1 MRLFNSLTWT
11 IVALLLAACFQTS
24 TDSSSSSEEKYTF
37 RAIYDPEATAGLTF
51 AGLQIPSF
59 NEKMRELA
67 NSGRYAE
74 YLAIS
79 RGALLQLYGE
89 PLETSDRYEESYV
102 YLIEA
107 TDQIGRKWILMPVL
121 GSILGD
127 PDDQSVIPVA
137 EALLHLME
145 TTKPADFEALVYDD
159 DTNNTVT
166 YGCKDGKCYWHVIAG
181 KHLP

>member
-1 MRLFNSLTWT
+1 MRRFKLFSWGI
-11 IVALLLAACFQTS
+11 IVLLLTACFRTDADTS
-24 TDSSSSSEEKYTF
+24 TSSEEKYTF
-37 RAIYDPEATAGLTF
+37 RAIHDPEATNGLTI

-74 YLAIS
+74 YLAAS
-79 RGALLQLYGE
+79 RGALLQLFGE
-89 PLETSDRYEESYV
+89 PLETSDRSEEAYV
-102 YLIEA
+102 YLVEA
-107 TDQIGRKWILMPVL
+107 TDQLGKKWILMPVL

-145 TTKPADFEALVYDD
+145 TTKPADFETIVYDD
-159 DTNNTVT
+159 DTNNTAT
-166 YGCKDGKCYWHVIAG
+166 YGCKNGKCYWHEIPG